1 MPRKSYKYIK
11 LRAKE
16 IIPLAK
22 ELINNKDYANLVILE
37 DEIGFRKKAA
47 KILEPT
53 LNEIKE
59 FLKNK
64 NNSFNNFSN
73 DIRKFI
79 YWSNC
84 VVLPSYREGT
94 PRGLLEALSIGRP
107 IITSNAVGCREV
119 ILNNKNGFLTKIKD
133 IDSVYLAFKKF
144 HNLDLSS
151 KVTMSKYS
159 RKFVSK
165 NFDEKK
171 VISIYEKILK

>member
-1 MPRKSYKYIK
+1 
-11 LRAKE
+11 
-16 IIPLAK
+16 
-22 ELINNKDYANLVILE
+22 LE
-37 DEIGFRKKAA
+37 FVKAA
-47 KILEPT
+47 KKINSEKINCKFKIVGSIDEKNPSSINKEL
-53 LNEIKE
+53 IKE

-119 ILNNKNGFLTKIKD
+119 ILNNKNGFITKIKD

-151 KVTMSKYS
+151 KVAMSKYS